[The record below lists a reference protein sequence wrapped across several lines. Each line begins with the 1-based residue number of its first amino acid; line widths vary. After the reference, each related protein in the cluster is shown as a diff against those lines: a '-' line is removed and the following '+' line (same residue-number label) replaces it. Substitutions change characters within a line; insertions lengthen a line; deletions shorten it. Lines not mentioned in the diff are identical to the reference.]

1 MGNSVRAMIP
11 LKREIMLQINE
22 RLYLQ
27 KKISVDQYQHA
38 KQQILS
44 WNTHNHT

>member
-1 MGNSVRAMIP
+1 MDNSVKAMIP

-27 KKISVDQYQHA
+27 KKISLDQYQHA
-38 KQQILS
+38 KQQILI
-44 WNTHNHT
+44 WNAHNRT